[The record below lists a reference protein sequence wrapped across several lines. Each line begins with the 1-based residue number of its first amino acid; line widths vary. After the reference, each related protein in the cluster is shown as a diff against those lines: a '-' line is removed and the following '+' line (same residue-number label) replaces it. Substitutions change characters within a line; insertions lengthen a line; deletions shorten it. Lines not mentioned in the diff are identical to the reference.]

1 MELIYAV
8 IIPIFVIGVGFLLL
22 QKNQGVPPLIQK
34 LINLEPTI
42 WTFGV
47 ILIGTLSIIKY
58 LADQ

>member
-22 QKNQGVPPLIQK
+22 QKNHGVPPLIQK

-47 ILIGTLSIIKY
+47 ILIGRLSIIKY
-58 LADQ
+58 LAGQ